1 MAGLID
7 IFTDVHTNPIIRAA
21 ENYEN
26 TIEGFGDAISAVSN
40 YIRNPKIN
48 ICDNEYELK
57 FAMCSDYK
65 VVANYS

>member
-7 IFTDVHTNPIIRAA
+7 IFTDVHTIAVIRAA

-26 TIEGFGDAISAVSN
+26 IKEGFHDAISAVNN
-40 YIRNPKIN
+40 YIKNLKIN
-48 ICDNEYELK
+48 ICDNEYKLK

-65 VVANYS
+65 VASYK